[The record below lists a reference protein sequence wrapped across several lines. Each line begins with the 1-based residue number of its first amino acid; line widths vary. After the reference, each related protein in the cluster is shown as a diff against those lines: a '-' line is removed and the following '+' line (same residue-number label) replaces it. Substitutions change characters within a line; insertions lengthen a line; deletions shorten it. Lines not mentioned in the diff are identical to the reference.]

1 MFISSSYGAS
11 GGENEPMDKEDP
23 LRNPRYIVFK
33 ARGSAKPKGG
43 TNMIVPPG
51 KRHSD
56 YPLFQRCTDM
66 VGLHFEFLAIDLLGK
81 SPADDN
87 DEFVREISIQDVAN
101 IEI

>member
-1 MFISSSYGAS
+1 
-11 GGENEPMDKEDP
+11 
-23 LRNPRYIVFK
+23 
-33 ARGSAKPKGG
+33 
-43 TNMIVPPG
+43 
-51 KRHSD
+51 
-56 YPLFQRCTDM
+56 M